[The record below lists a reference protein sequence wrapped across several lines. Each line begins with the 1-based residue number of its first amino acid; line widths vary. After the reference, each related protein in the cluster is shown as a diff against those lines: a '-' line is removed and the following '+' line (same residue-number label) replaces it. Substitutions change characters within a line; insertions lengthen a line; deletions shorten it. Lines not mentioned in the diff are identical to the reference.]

1 MKSIFVLLL
10 LIIGNT
16 MYAQTANFWVKKN
29 DFAGF
34 KREQAVSFVI
44 YDKGYI
50 TTGVDTSETV
60 LNDLWEYN
68 PTNDSWTQ
76 RANLPGSGRRNA
88 IGFAMNGK
96 GYVGTGIDNN
106 EATIG
111 VKLTD
116 FWEYDPTSNLWNQKA
131 NFPGEGGVGI
141 YYATGFSVDGKG
153 YVCGGKI
160 GPNNYSDEL
169 WEYKPTTNQ
178 WTQRTNFPGGVRYN
192 LSSLT
197 IDNVAYIGLGTDQN
211 VYRNDWWQYNPGNN
225 QWTEKSY
232 FIGGQRA
239 GASTFE
245 IFGNG
250 YVCLGTNG
258 GLKDDLFMYLPA
270 LDSWYPRANYGGSE
284 RKQAISFAINN
295 VGYVGTGAGVNGKK
309 GSMYAY
315 IPMESLALDENAF
328 QLTTFPNPSVNSILL
343 SSENY
348 IINRIV
354 LFNLVGQQ
362 VYEATSSSQI
372 VTIER
377 NQLPAGTYTVFV
389 EFNNG
394 AHISKSSIQFI
405 D

>member
-1 MKSIFVLLL
+1 MKYVFILLVFVVGNRLL
-10 LIIGNT
+10 G
-16 MYAQTANFWVKKN
+16 QTANSWVKKN

-34 KREQAVSFVI
+34 KREQAVSFVVNE
-44 YDKGYI
+44 KGYI

-60 LNDLWEYN
+60 LKDLWEYN

-76 RANLPGSGRRNA
+76 RADLPGSGRRNA

-96 GYVGTGIDNN
+96 GYVGTGIDND

-116 FWEYDPTSNLWNQKA
+116 FWEYNPLTNNWLQKA
-131 NFPGEGGVGI
+131 NFPGATGDGI
-141 YYATGFSVDGKG
+141 YYATGFSVEGKG

-169 WEYKPTTNQ
+169 WEYKPATNQ
-178 WTQRTNFPGGVRYN
+178 WTQRTDFPGGVRYN

-197 IDNVAYIGLGTDQN
+197 IGNVAYIGLGTDQN
-211 VYRNDWWQYNPGNN
+211 VYRYDWWQYNPGNN
-225 QWTEKSY
+225 QWTQKNH

-245 IFGNG
+245 LFGNG

-258 GLKDDLFMYLPA
+258 GIKDDLFMYIPEI
-270 LDSWYPRANYGGSE
+270 DSWYPRANYGGSK

-315 IPMESLALDENAF
+315 IPMESLTLDENTL
-328 QLTTFPNPSVNSILL
+328 QVTTFPNPSVNTIQI
-343 SSENY
+343 SSEDKV
-348 IINRIV
+348 ICRIV
-354 LFNLVGQQ
+354 LYNLAGQQ
-362 VYEATSSSQI
+362 VYE
-372 VTIER
+372 VTTASKVVTVDR
-377 NQLPAGTYTVFV
+377 NQLPAGTYTVLV
-389 EFNNG
+389 ALDNG
-394 AHISKSSIQFI
+394 AHISKSTIQFI